1 MSSFGIVI
9 ATCKTDSHYAQASFW
24 SIRHFL
30 GPDMP
35 VCFIVDG
42 DAALL
47 GSVRNDPQVSV
58 LDRNSVANTWL
69 REHCFGW
76 GTTKMIA
83 FYEAPFERFL
93 YLDAD
98 ALVIGNVP
106 AFDDPTADMVTD
118 CGQSYSDQDINF
130 WFFNTESVER
140 LYPDFDWR
148 RFRHSYFCT
157 GTFFSRKGVF
167 SLEDLQEKMRLAAS
181 HPELFHFGGEMGF
194 LNLMIFQAA
203 QRGAL
208 AVHSVDYQTIPVDTD
223 DILLRDRY
231 SPQAV
236 AQHRQADAVMHF
248 CGKKAYVF
256 TSSPKVAL
264 MNYFRLR
271 YLLEFE
277 QYSIFRSVLMMMRQ
291 DIQCLFVPLLKK
303 FFRKIS
309 HNCKKFIYK

>member
-42 DAALL
+42 DATLL

-194 LNLMIFQAA
+194 LNLMIF
-203 QRGAL
+203 RLPKEAL
-208 AVHSVDYQTIPVDTD
+208 WPSTAWTIRRFLWIQMIFCCATA
-223 DILLRDRY
+223 ILR
-231 SPQAV
+231 
-236 AQHRQADAVMHF
+236 
-248 CGKKAYVF
+248 
-256 TSSPKVAL
+256 
-264 MNYFRLR
+264 RL
-271 YLLEFE
+271 
-277 QYSIFRSVLMMMRQ
+277 
-291 DIQCLFVPLLKK
+291 
-303 FFRKIS
+303 S
-309 HNCKKFIYK
+309 HNTGKRMLSCTSAEKRRMFSRVLPKWRS